1 MNKINVDIYAGDER
15 TINLV
20 ARDYS
25 NDIKDISGLTLTFR
39 VGKPG
44 LDALFEKA
52 CTVVSAAAG
61 TFTVA
66 LVAADTAEMSGD
78 YVYQVRAASGSAE
91 TTVLSGRFRVIP
103 VVENT

>member
-15 TINLV
+15 TLNLT

-25 NDIKDISGLTLTFR
+25 NDIKNLSGLTLTFR

-44 LDALFEKA
+44 FDALFEKS

-66 LVAADTAEMSGD
+66 LVASDTAELSGD
-78 YVYQVRAASGSAE
+78 YVYQVRAASGSSE
-91 TTVLSGRFRVIP
+91 TTVLAGRFRVNP
-103 VVENT
+103 VVENV